1 MRVLMLSQSFE
12 AVGPAPG
19 IARLLG
25 VEFRRLGSSV
35 TAHPWGRSSS
45 GESLVGRAFG
55 TLRDVRSASR
65 MTRAN
70 AFDLVLVHTSHD
82 WRTLMRDIPLALALR
97 RRNVPVVL
105 HLHGS
110 RPDRLRRRG
119 AFRAAT
125 SLLVRSIDSLLVL
138 SRDEQEAWRAFTSK
152 PVLVV
157 RNPYSP
163 RMSAIPVERPRADPA
178 TVLFV
183 GRLIREKGI
192 FELVDA
198 MPLVAEH
205 SHCRLL
211 VVGDGPCGAELTAR
225 VDVLGLAD
233 TVTLSGFVVG
243 GELDRAYAGA
253 DVFALPTYSEGFPT
267 VLTEA
272 MDAALPIVTTRIRGA
287 ADHLVEGEHALFVA
301 PRSVGDLATALVS
314 LLEDPSRRRRMG
326 TANRRLLVEFEP
338 PAVAT
343 EYMSALESVVMS
355 SRVSEGGAGT

>member
-1 MRVLMLSQSFE
+1 MRILMLSQSAE

-25 VEFRRLGSSV
+25 DEFGRLGSSV
-35 TAHPWGRSSS
+35 TTHTWGRSRS

-110 RPDRLRRRG
+110 RPDRLRRGG
-119 AFRAAT
+119 AFRTAT
-125 SLLVRSIDSLLVL
+125 SLLLRSIHALLVL
-138 SRDEQEAWRAFTSK
+138 SRDEQEEWRAFTSK

-163 RMSAIPVERPRADPA
+163 RMSALSVERPRADPA

-198 MPLVAEH
+198 MPSVAER
-205 SHCRLL
+205 SPCRLL
-211 VVGDGPCGAELTAR
+211 VVGDGPCGAELAAR
-225 VDVLGLAD
+225 VGMLGLAEA
-233 TVTLSGFVVG
+233 VTFSGFLGG
-243 GELDRAYAGA
+243 GELDRAYAEA

-301 PRSVGDLATALVS
+301 PRGVGDLAGALTA

-326 TANRRLLVEFEP
+326 AANRRLLAEFEP
-338 PAVAT
+338 SAVAT
-343 EYMSALESVVMS
+343 EYLSALESVVTRS
-355 SRVSEGGAGT
+355 SVPDPGAGT